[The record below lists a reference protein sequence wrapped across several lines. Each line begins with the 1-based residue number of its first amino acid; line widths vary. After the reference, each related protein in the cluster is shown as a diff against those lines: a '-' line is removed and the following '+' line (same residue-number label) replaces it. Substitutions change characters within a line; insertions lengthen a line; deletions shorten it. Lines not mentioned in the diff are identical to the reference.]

1 MCVFF
6 LFRRIDRTLQR
17 AFKSFVVCSLFAAAF
32 SISSHS
38 GYIVLLLH
46 RYIKSNEE
54 VLQWIRAI
62 VLCGM
67 LTFGCDKEWLA
78 FEMSYVLC
86 GNQFSVMCWKHIKF
100 QLNGPIASVKL
111 LQHEWKMH
119 QCHSFAHY
127 IGRNEVRNRCR
138 NNQGATIDKTTKC
151 IDELCERA
159 CVCVC
164 VGESNSIPVATHNNP
179 TLLWAIQCAELKWLN

>member
-1 MCVFF
+1 MRFF

-17 AFKSFVVCSLFAAAF
+17 AFKSFVVCSLFAATF

-100 QLNGPIASVKL
+100 QFKWTDRERKTSSARMGNASMPFICSLYRSKRGEK
-111 LQHEWKMH
+111 QMPEQSRCDNW
-119 QCHSFAHY
+119 QN
-127 IGRNEVRNRCR
+127 NEMYRWIVR
-138 NNQGATIDKTTKC
+138 AS
-151 IDELCERA
+151 
-159 CVCVC
+159 VC